1 MLHRIIRLAKVRF
14 FLKHNEAQKT
24 GFLKIVTLVS
34 NNHKR
39 QKISELRWWECL
51 NYGLK
56 FTALNKILVSMFI
69 SFWFCDVNSARQIL
83 RPENE

>member
-39 QKISELRWWECL
+39 QKISELR
-51 NYGLK
+51 
-56 FTALNKILVSMFI
+56 
-69 SFWFCDVNSARQIL
+69 
-83 RPENE
+83 

>member
-1 MLHRIIRLAKVRF
+1 MLHHIIKLAKVKF

-39 QKISELRWWECL
+39 QKISELDDW
-51 NYGLK
+51 
-56 FTALNKILVSMFI
+56 
-69 SFWFCDVNSARQIL
+69 SA
-83 RPENE
+83 